1 MITSETIACSS
12 ALIAIHLKC
21 PEHTTSPQE
30 EIVMTAGIIVI
41 AALVA
46 WAAVSSVVVAVRDG
60 YRRVPT
66 IAA

>member
-1 MITSETIACSS
+1 
-12 ALIAIHLKC
+12 LIAIHLKC